1 MSYKNVYTG
10 PFAKAI
16 YFLKDL
22 EKVHKEKGSMYTD
35 PLYIIRDFVV
45 ATALGGDGTECA
57 LIIIYEGGDM
67 KSACIVE
74 GLAHLLRASGMWRE
88 INFTHLL
95 PDGYTVSF
103 DEMGTFTFPQPEGK
117 LMIKITKRPNISWQQ
132 LPRLVV
138 NLTSGERKYYGT
150 PLKN

>member
-16 YFLKDL
+16 SFLKDL
-22 EKVHKEKGSMYTD
+22 EKVHEEKGTMYTE
-35 PLYIIRDFVV
+35 PLYIIRDFIVT
-45 ATALGGDGTECA
+45 TALGGDGSECA

-67 KSACIVE
+67 KSAGIVE

-138 NLTSGERKYYGT
+138 NLTSGERKWHT
-150 PLKN
+150 T